1 MEEIDRMTRLAIGI
15 LLTSQGVPFLHSG
28 IEMHR
33 TKGGHHDSYRSPDD
47 VNQIEWSRKSEYHS
61 LFLFTKNCIELRRQH
76 PAFRMSD
83 QEMVRKKL
91 AFLGKYIPGV
101 IVYELKENANGDSW
115 KNILVF
121 FNGNNYSVEFVIQ
134 EKRWL
139 IVAQNGEI
147 QPHGMGHVI
156 TNLVRLHP
164 ISMMILA
171 EE

>member
-1 MEEIDRMTRLAIGI
+1 
-15 LLTSQGVPFLHSG
+15 
-28 IEMHR
+28 
-33 TKGGHHDSYRSPDD
+33 
-47 VNQIEWSRKSEYHS
+47 
-61 LFLFTKNCIELRRQH
+61 
-76 PAFRMSD
+76 
-83 QEMVRKKL
+83 
-91 AFLGKYIPGV
+91 
-101 IVYELKENANGDSW
+101 SW